1 MKAMRHTHRLAA
13 ILFFLL
19 AVVAES
25 QSQSISVSRF
35 RLLENDLTAL
45 NHETQR
51 LDQNGELCAVIKVV
65 TPVDGF
71 NFDGGSIGI
80 VANVPHAGECWLYVP
95 HHSLK
100 LTISHRNFLVLR
112 DYYYD
117 VPIESGRTYEML
129 IDINTGAF
137 TNIVAQLDKS
147 DIFIDGEYVGKSPVY
162 NRYLNYG
169 QHTLRA
175 VKGMFEG
182 EKTLQVSRNDNLQ
195 LVEVPMQ
202 DQSSRYGDVTVS
214 VEGGADLL
222 VDGKLV
228 GNGQWKTQLKE
239 GSYNVVARKANCE
252 DALTTFTVKAQQA
265 NDVKA
270 TAPRPYVGY
279 LSLYTRPRNVSAIL
293 DGRESVDLTQQLTL
307 PIGTHQLQ
315 LSRKG
320 YVSQDVEYDIRNEKT
335 VFDTL
340 QLKRFSHFKPFLFYF
355 GAGYTLRH
363 LSGLT
368 ATAGITYLHHDVQA
382 SYTFGLGKSGQ
393 WSWYDK
399 EGTFVSS
406 QTCKMS
412 SIELHYGYQIELMRN
427 LAIAPQ
433 VGYQLNI
440 LSGSLVEGSND
451 YANGTK
457 SNNLTFG
464 AKIIL
469 VPLRNLFVFAQPQ
482 YSVALSSD
490 PLFTESAKCG
500 GFDANHF
507 SATIGLLANF

>member
-1 MKAMRHTHRLAA
+1 MRHTHRLAA

-51 LDQNGELCAVIKVV
+51 LDQNGEVCAVIKVV

-71 NFDGGSIGI
+71 YFDGGSLGI

-95 HHSLK
+95 HHSQK
-100 LTISHRNFLVLR
+100 ITISHRNFAVLR

-129 IDINTGAF
+129 IDINTGVF
-137 TNIVAQLDKS
+137 SNIVAQLDKS
-147 DIFIDGEYVGKSPVY
+147 DIYIDGEYAGKSPIY

-182 EKTLQVSRNDNLQ
+182 EKTL
-195 LVEVPMQ
+195 LVTRSDDLRLVDVPMQ
-202 DQSSRYGDVTVS
+202 DQSSHYGDVTVS

-228 GNGQWKTQLKE
+228 GNGRWQTQLKE
-239 GSYNVVARKANCE
+239 GSYTVVARKADCE
-252 DALTTFTVKAQQA
+252 DATSTFTVKAQQA
-265 NDVKA
+265 NHVTA
-270 TAPRPYVGY
+270 TPPRPYVGY
-279 LSLYTRPRNVSAIL
+279 LSVYTRPRNVTAVL
-293 DGRESVDLTQQLTL
+293 DGRQTVDLTQQLTL

-320 YVSQDVEYDIRNEKT
+320 YVPQDVEYSIRNEKT

-355 GAGYTLRH
+355 GAGYTLRQ
-363 LSGLT
+363 LSGLM
-368 ATAGITYLHHDVQA
+368 ATAGFTWRHHDVQA
-382 SYTFGLGKSGQ
+382 SYTFGLGQSSEL
-393 WSWYDK
+393 SWYAK
-399 EGTFVSS
+399 GEQFVSS
-406 QTCKMS
+406 QTCRMS
-412 SIELHYGYQIELMRN
+412 SLEFHYGYQIELIRT

-440 LSGSLVEGSND
+440 LNGSLTKGATD
-451 YANGTK
+451 FADGTK
-457 SNNLTFG
+457 SNNLTLG

-469 VPLRNLFVFAQPQ
+469 VPLRHLYVFAQPQ
-482 YSVALSSD
+482 YSFAVNTD
-490 PLFTESAKCG
+490 PLFTESADNAD
-500 GFDANHF
+500 FNASHF

>member
-1 MKAMRHTHRLAA
+1 MNHIHRLS
-13 ILFFLL
+13 ILLLFLL
-19 AVVAES
+19 ATVVEVRA
-25 QSQSISVSRF
+25 QAISISRF

-51 LDQNGELCAVIKVV
+51 IDPNGEVCAVIKVV

-71 NFDGGSIGI
+71 YFDGGSLGI

-95 HHSLK
+95 HHSQK
-100 LTISHRNFLVLR
+100 ITISHRNFAVLR

-129 IDINTGAF
+129 IDINTGVF
-137 TNIVAQLDKS
+137 SNIVAQLDKS
-147 DIFIDGEYVGKSPVY
+147 DIYIDGEYAGKSPIY

-175 VKGMFEG
+175 AKGMFEG
-182 EKTLQVSRNDNLQ
+182 EKTL
-195 LVEVPMQ
+195 LVTRSDDLRLVDVPMQ
-202 DQSSRYGDVTVS
+202 DQSSHYGDVTVS

-228 GNGQWKTQLKE
+228 GNGRWQTQLKE
-239 GSYNVVARKANCE
+239 GSYTVVARKADCE
-252 DALTTFTVKAQQA
+252 DATSTFTVKAQQA
-265 NDVKA
+265 NHVTA
-270 TAPRPYVGY
+270 TPPRPYVGY
-279 LSLYTRPRNVSAIL
+279 LSVYTRPRNVTAVL
-293 DGRESVDLTQQLTL
+293 DERQTVDLTQQLTL

-320 YVSQDVEYDIRNEKT
+320 YVPQDVEYSIRNEKT
-335 VFDTL
+335 TYDTL

-382 SYTFGLGKSGQ
+382 SYTFGLGKSGVCY
-393 WSWYDK
+393 WYDR
-399 EGTFVSS
+399 EGKFSS
-406 QTCKMS
+406 SETCKMS
-412 SIELHYGYQIELMRN
+412 SLELHYGYQIELMRN

-433 VGYQLNI
+433 LGYQLNI
-440 LSGSLVEGSND
+440 LNGTLEEGTND
-451 YANGTK
+451 YADGTK
-457 SNNLTFG
+457 SHNLTLG
-464 AKIIL
+464 TKIIL
-469 VPLRNLFVFAQPQ
+469 VPLRHLFVFAQPQ
-482 YSVALSSD
+482 YSIAMSSD
-490 PLFTESAKCG
+490 PLFTESANSG
-500 GFDANHF
+500 GFNASHF